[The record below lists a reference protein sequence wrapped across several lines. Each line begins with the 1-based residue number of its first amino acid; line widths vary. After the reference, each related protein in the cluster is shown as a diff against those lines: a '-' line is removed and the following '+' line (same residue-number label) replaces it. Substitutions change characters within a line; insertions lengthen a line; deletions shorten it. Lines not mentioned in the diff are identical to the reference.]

1 MSERLV
7 AKLRQNDDFRA
18 VTRYLDDE
26 GLPWRVYPGGK
37 HPKIEIVIGPDKTLR
52 RSLTCSPGSVN
63 IQASLRYLRHAI
75 QKARGE

>member
-1 MSERLV
+1 MSQRIV

-26 GLPWRVYPGGK
+26 GLPWRVYPGRK
-37 HPKIEIVIGPDKTLR
+37 HPKIEIIIGPDKTLR

>member
-1 MSERLV
+1 MSQRLV

-18 VTRYLDDE
+18 VTRHLDDE
-26 GLPWRVYPGGK
+26 GLPWRVYPGRK

-63 IQASLRYLRHAI
+63 IAASLRYLRHAI
-75 QKARGE
+75 QKAREE

>member
-1 MSERLV
+1 MSQRLV

-26 GLPWRVYPGGK
+26 GLPWRVYPGRK

-52 RSLTCSPGSVN
+52 RSLTCSPRSVN
-63 IQASLRYLRHAI
+63 VAASLRYLRQAI
-75 QKARGE
+75 KRAREE

>member
-52 RSLTCSPGSVN
+52 RSLTCSVN
-63 IQASLRYLRHAI
+63 VAASLRYLRQAI
-75 QKARGE
+75 KRAREE